1 MGHMH
6 VIVFHKDDTAAE
18 TFLSRKMNNRL
29 YELLALI
36 VLRVSLTGDDY
47 LYRVFWVVDDALQPV
62 RVLEKEGGPF
72 VSGETASETDGKGIW
87 CQDFASGL
95 DIGR

>member
-1 MGHMH
+1 MH
-6 VIVFHKDDTAAE
+6 IIVFHKDDTAAE

-62 RVLEKEGGPF
+62 RVIEKECSPL
-72 VSGETASETDGKGIW
+72 VCGETPSKANSKGIW
-87 CQDFASGL
+87 CQDFAGGL